1 MTRHEVLLTADAEA
15 DIEEIVEYLAQ
26 HDSPAAAERLLSRIG
41 EAIDGLKSHS
51 EHGSYPK
58 ELLALG
64 IREFR
69 QVFFKPYR
77 LIYRVED
84 RNVCLSTLSSMAAE
98 TCRRCSP
105 AGCCDRARGSDQGG
119 GK

>member
-26 HDSPAAAERLLSRIG
+26 HDSPAAANRVLSRISD
-41 EAIDGLKSHS
+41 AIDGLKSHS
-51 EHGSYPK
+51 ERGSHPK

-84 RNVCLSTLSSMAAE
+84 RKRVFVYLIVDGRRDMQTLLA
-98 TCRRCSP
+98 RRML
-105 AGCCDRARGSDQGG
+105 R
-119 GK
+119 